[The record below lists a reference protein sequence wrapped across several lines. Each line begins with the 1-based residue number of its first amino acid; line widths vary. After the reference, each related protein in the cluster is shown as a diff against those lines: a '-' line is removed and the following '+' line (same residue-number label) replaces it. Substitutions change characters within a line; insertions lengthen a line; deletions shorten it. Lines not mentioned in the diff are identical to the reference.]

1 VAVDQQ
7 QHHQSPTV
15 PPHDLDAEESV
26 LGAMLVSENAIAIV
40 SEMLRAEDFY
50 RRSHATMYET
60 ILQVYGE
67 GGTVDSITLINA
79 LQNKG
84 QLDEVGG
91 KAAVHTLASTVPA
104 VANAYRYAEI
114 VRDSSTYRNLIRA
127 GTEIAQLGYE
137 RLGEPQ
143 ELVDQAEQVV
153 FSIADQRITS
163 DFSPIST
170 LLNESFERISQ
181 LHESGREITGVA
193 TGYRKLDKITAGFQ
207 PSNLIILAA
216 RPGMGKTSLALNI
229 AAHVGI
235 RESLPVAIFSI
246 EMSRDEVTQ
255 RLMCSEG
262 KVDSSRLRTGK
273 LAPDEWPKL
282 TAACSTLQEA
292 PIYVDDTAGITAL
305 EIKAKA
311 RRLKARHPNLALVVI
326 DYLQLMSGGGRFDNR
341 VNEISHIS
349 RQLKLIARD
358 LEVPVLALSQLS
370 RAVEQRPA
378 KDRRPQ
384 LSDLRES
391 GSIEQDA
398 DLVMFVY
405 RDDYYDPESEHKGEA
420 ELIIGKHRNG
430 PLDSV
435 QLAYQGRYT
444 RFANLAQGPA

>member
-7 QHHQSPTV
+7 QHQSPTV

-40 SEMLRAEDFY
+40 SEMLRPEDFY

-60 ILQVYGE
+60 ILQLYGE

-79 LQNKG
+79 LQNRG

-114 VRDSSTYRNLIRA
+114 VRESSTYRNLIRA

-235 RESLPVAIFSI
+235 RENLPVAIFSI